1 VPMRILRPAT
11 VWPTA
16 GVGGSVV
23 LAGGSRLRR
32 CGCLGLTAA
41 CCPCCLQQLT
51 AMAAGVVALQQLSYL
66 SLFDSINFL

>member
-23 LAGGSRLRR
+23 LAITEVRLPWADRGVLPLLPAAANSHGCGG
-32 CGCLGLTAA
+32 CGSTAA
-41 CCPCCLQQLT
+41 ELLI
-51 AMAAGVVALQQLSYL
+51 
-66 SLFDSINFL
+66 FI